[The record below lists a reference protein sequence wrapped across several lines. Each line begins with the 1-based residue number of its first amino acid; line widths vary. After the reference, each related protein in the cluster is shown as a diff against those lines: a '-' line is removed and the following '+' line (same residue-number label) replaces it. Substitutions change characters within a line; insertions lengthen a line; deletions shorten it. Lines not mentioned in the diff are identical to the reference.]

1 MKLNFLPGFFILA
14 ILFLADTIFANQHS
28 VENIL
33 VDVVLTSTEEKDKNG
48 TVSALLI
55 IKNTGSTEVK
65 VRHPSNRMAVAFIV
79 MNSLGNVVSPI
90 GIAKVD
96 PPFREITIKPN
107 SEFKQTFPNLEFV
120 TGSALFGYELKS
132 KEIYRVVAIYRPNGE
147 KSSGITTE
155 EQIITVK

>member
-1 MKLNFLPGFFILA
+1 MKRIFLLLIFIPATL
-14 ILFLADTIFANQHS
+14 LLVFTVVANRRS
-28 VENIL
+28 LENIS
-33 VDVVLTSTEEKDKNG
+33 VDLILSSTKEKDKTG
-48 TVSALLI
+48 IVSAALV

-65 VRHPSNRMAVAFIV
+65 IRHPRNRMAVAFIV
-79 MNSLGNVVSPI
+79 MNSLGNVVSPV

-107 SEFKQTFPNLEFV
+107 SEFRQSFPNLEFL

-132 KEIYRVVAIYRPNGE
+132 GETYRVVAIYRPDGE
-147 KSSGITTE
+147 KSSGITTR